1 MIRYYNE
8 MRDIFAN
15 TRLLDYMLEIKDENS
30 SDIVNHLTYLSW
42 SLSMMAGVTLQI
54 DSINKSD

>member
-15 TRLLDYMLEIKDENS
+15 TRLLDSMLEIKDENS

-42 SLSMMAGVTLQI
+42 ALSMMAGVTLQI
-54 DSINKSD
+54 DSITISD